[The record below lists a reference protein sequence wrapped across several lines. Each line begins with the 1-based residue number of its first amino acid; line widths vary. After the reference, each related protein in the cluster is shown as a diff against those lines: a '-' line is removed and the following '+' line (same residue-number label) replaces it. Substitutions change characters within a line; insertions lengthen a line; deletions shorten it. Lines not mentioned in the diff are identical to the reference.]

1 MLIVRKI
8 LFIFNEITLN
18 KINDMAQVYQFQIQN
33 LNTQAEV
40 TAIGNSILF
49 ADSINPRYVTNEA
62 GSAVANI
69 LVVTS
74 NVDIDTSAL
83 AANEYEILAD
93 DSQSELSIDISTGK
107 FVEGNLIC
115 GYAPLTAVQT
125 DVRDFVAYKQNGSD
139 NVWFKGVCSTT
150 QSQDYTPDLVAN
162 SNAIHML
169 TPAQVASINF

>member
-1 MLIVRKI
+1 
-8 LFIFNEITLN
+8 
-18 KINDMAQVYQFQIQN
+18 MAQVYQFQLDSFNGQ
-33 LNTQAEV
+33 TEV

-49 ADSINPRYVTNEA
+49 ADSIEPRYSINEA
-62 GSAVANI
+62 GSNPKNI
-69 LVVTS
+69 LTITS

-83 AANEYEILAD
+83 SAGDYEVLAD

-115 GYAPLTAVQT
+115 GYAPLTSVQT

-162 SNAIHML
+162 SNPIHML

>member
-1 MLIVRKI
+1 
-8 LFIFNEITLN
+8 
-18 KINDMAQVYQFQIQN
+18 MAQVYQFQ
-33 LNTQAEV
+33 LDAVNTQAEV

-49 ADSINPRYVTNEA
+49 ADSIDPRYAINES
-62 GSAVANI
+62 GTTMKNM
-69 LVVTS
+69 LTVTS

-83 AANEYEILAD
+83 ASADYEILAD

-115 GYAPLTAVQT
+115 GYAPLTSVQT

-162 SNAIHML
+162 SNPIHML

>member
-1 MLIVRKI
+1 
-8 LFIFNEITLN
+8 
-18 KINDMAQVYQFQIQN
+18 MAQVYQFE
-33 LNTQAEV
+33 LAKVNTQAEV

-49 ADSINPRYVTNEA
+49 ADLITPRLGRNEA
-62 GSAVANI
+62 NNANANL

-74 NVDIDTSAL
+74 NVDIDQSAL
-83 AANEYEILAD
+83 TATDFEILAD

-115 GYAPLTAVQT
+115 GYAPLTMVQT
-125 DVRDFVAYKQNGSD
+125 DVRDFVAYKEQGSD

-150 QSQDYTPDLVAN
+150 QSQDYTPDLVSGN
-162 SNAIHML
+162 KPIHML

>member
-1 MLIVRKI
+1 
-8 LFIFNEITLN
+8 
-18 KINDMAQVYQFQIQN
+18 MAQVYQFQ
-33 LNTQAEV
+33 LEAVNTQAEV

-49 ADSINPRYVTNEA
+49 ADSITARLSSDEA
-62 GSAVANI
+62 GASPKNI
-69 LVVTS
+69 LTVTS

-83 AANEYEILAD
+83 NSAQYEILAD

-115 GYAPLTAVQT
+115 GYAPLTSVQT
-125 DVRDFVAYKQNGSD
+125 DVRDFVAYKQHGSD

-162 SNAIHML
+162 SNPIHML
-169 TPAQVASINF
+169 TAAQVASINF

>member
-18 KINDMAQVYQFQIQN
+18 IVNDMAQVYQFVLAN
-33 LNTQAEV
+33 VTSQAEG

-49 ADSINPRYVTNEA
+49 ADSIQPMYVA
-62 GSAVANI
+62 GDPGASTLNNLI
-69 LVVTS
+69 VTS

-83 AANEYEILAD
+83 TANEYEILAD

-115 GYAPLTAVQT
+115 GYAPLTSVQT

-162 SNAIHML
+162 SNPIHML
-169 TPAQVASINF
+169 TPAQVASIRF

>member
-1 MLIVRKI
+1 
-8 LFIFNEITLN
+8 
-18 KINDMAQVYQFQIQN
+18 MAQVYQFVVAGVTLQS
-33 LNTQAEV
+33 EV

-49 ADSINPRYVTNEA
+49 ADAINPIYAATEPA
-62 GSAVANI
+62 GGLQNL

-74 NVDIDTSAL
+74 NVDFDSAAL
-83 AANEYEILAD
+83 GAANYEILAD

-115 GYAPLTAVQT
+115 GYAPLTSVQT

-162 SNAIHML
+162 SNPIHML

>member
-1 MLIVRKI
+1 
-8 LFIFNEITLN
+8 
-18 KINDMAQVYQFQIQN
+18 MAQVYQFN
-33 LNTQAEV
+33 LSSVNTQAEV
-40 TAIGNSILF
+40 TAIGNSVLF
-49 ADSINPRYVTNEA
+49 ADAIEPRYSIAESGTNPI
-62 GSAVANI
+62 NI
-69 LVVTS
+69 LTVTS

-83 AANEYEILAD
+83 SSADYEVLAD

-115 GYAPLTAVQT
+115 GYAPLTSVQT

-162 SNAIHML
+162 SNPIHML

>member
-1 MLIVRKI
+1 
-8 LFIFNEITLN
+8 
-18 KINDMAQVYQFQIQN
+18 MAQVYQFN
-33 LNTQAEV
+33 LSSVNTQAEV
-40 TAIGNSILF
+40 TAIGNSVLF
-49 ADSINPRYVTNEA
+49 ADAIEPRYSIAESGTNPI
-62 GSAVANI
+62 NI
-69 LVVTS
+69 LTVTS

-83 AANEYEILAD
+83 SSADYEVLAD

-115 GYAPLTAVQT
+115 GYAPLTSVQT

>member
-1 MLIVRKI
+1 

-18 KINDMAQVYQFQIQN
+18 KINDMAQVYQFEIST
-33 LNTQAEV
+33 LNSQAEV

-49 ADSINPRYVTNEA
+49 ADNIVPVRAHGMDAA
-62 GSAVANI
+62 GGSVNQLI
-69 LVVTS
+69 VTS
-74 NVDIDTSAL
+74 NVDIDTTPLTATD
-83 AANEYEILAD
+83 YEILAD

-115 GYAPLTAVQT
+115 GYAPLTSVQT

-162 SNAIHML
+162 SNPIHML

>member
-1 MLIVRKI
+1 
-8 LFIFNEITLN
+8 
-18 KINDMAQVYQFQIQN
+18 MAQVYQFA
-33 LNTQAEV
+33 LASVTTQAEV

-49 ADSINPRYVTNEA
+49 ADSIAPMYTTGDPGGLLRNN
-62 GSAVANI
+62 

-74 NVDIDTSAL
+74 NVDIDATVL
-83 AANEYEILAD
+83 AVAAYEILAD

-115 GYAPLTAVQT
+115 GYAPLTSVQT